1 VLGCRAAAGTYKN
14 FDFIPEEVQ
23 QYIEEAEVGN
33 NFDSLYAGPLD

>member
-1 VLGCRAAAGTYKN
+1 VAAGTYKFH

-23 QYIEEAEVGN
+23 QYTEEAEVGN